1 MLSID
6 FEKRVGNF
14 HLRPRF
20 EAEDEMVVLLG
31 PSGSGKSLT
40 LRAIAGLLKPD
51 SGRIELSDGT
61 VFDSERGIN
70 LPPQRRHVGYVVQN
84 LALFP
89 HLTVAQNI
97 GFALS
102 HWPREQARGRIVE
115 LVELLG
121 LAGLEERLPGAISGG
136 QQQRTALGRALAASP
151 RVLLLDEPFTA
162 LDAPVRNV
170 LRREVA
176 RLRRQLGVLALFV
189 THDLQEAYALA
200 DRIAVYDQ
208 GEVLQ
213 YGTREEV
220 FGRPADVRVARL
232 LDTRNVFEGRVV
244 AKTEA
249 FTEIETPWFRGRARA
264 EGVLAPNAAAA
275 LCVRPEHVI
284 LQRPGRPHTG
294 SSLDTVLDVEIEDEV
309 ATGNN
314 HRLYLRV
321 LRDGEATDCVIES
334 DLSAH
339 PYEVM
344 GVASQ
349 KRWQVALT
357 LDRTVAVSL

>member
-1 MLSID
+1 MLSVD

-20 EAEDEMVVLLG
+20 DADEEMVVLLG

-51 SGRIELSDGT
+51 RGRIEVPDGV
-61 VFDSERGIN
+61 VFDADNGIN
-70 LPPQRRHVGYVVQN
+70 LPPQARNVGYVVQD

-89 HLTVAQNI
+89 HLSVAENI
-97 GFALS
+97 GFALAK
-102 HWPREQARGRIVE
+102 WPKPEREERIRE
-115 LVELLG
+115 LIDMLG
-121 LAGLEERLPGAISGG
+121 LAGLEERLPRAISGG
-136 QQQRTALGRALAASP
+136 QQQRTALGRALAARP

-162 LDAPVRNV
+162 LDAPIRNV

-176 RLRRQLGVLALFV
+176 RLRRQLGLLALFV

-213 YGTREEV
+213 YGSREEV
-220 FGRPADVRVARL
+220 FGQPGSIRVAQL
-232 LDTRNVFEGRVV
+232 LDARNIFEGRVV
-244 AKTEA
+244 GKTEA

-264 EGVLAPNAAAA
+264 EGELAPDSPAA
-275 LCVRPEHVI
+275 LSVRPEHVI
-284 LQRPGRPHTG
+284 LLRRDRPHG
-294 SSLDTVLDVEIEDEV
+294 HVLDTVLDVELEDEI

-321 LRDGEATDCVIES
+321 LKDGRPTECVFEA

-339 PYEVM
+339 PYQVM
-344 GVASQ
+344 GVASER
-349 KRWQVALT
+349 RWRIALSLEHAVAIPL
-357 LDRTVAVSL
+357 